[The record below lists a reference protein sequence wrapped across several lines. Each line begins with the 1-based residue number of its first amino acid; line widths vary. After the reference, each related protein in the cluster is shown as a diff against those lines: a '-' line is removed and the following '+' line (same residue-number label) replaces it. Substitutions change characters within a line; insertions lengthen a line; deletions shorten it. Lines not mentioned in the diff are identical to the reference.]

1 MNKFNFDQVIKKLEK
16 AKSALPKVLANDT
29 KKFFLA
35 SWEKQG
41 WDDGGVKA
49 WAPRKYN
56 KNKRSAGR
64 AILVKSGA
72 LRRAVNASLKSAT
85 FDSIKFSVHLPYAQ
99 IHNEGGNIIQ
109 YVRPH
114 KRVSTRTVTI
124 RGNSG
129 FVNGKFVKGR
139 AKKMQINGVRH
150 NVSGFS
156 KKVKMPKRQYIGDS
170 ASLRKIQKEKIDS
183 IIKNIWQA

>member
-1 MNKFNFDQVIKKLEK
+1 MDKFNFDQVIKKLEQ
-16 AKSALPKVLANDT
+16 AKSSLPKVLANDT

-35 SWEKQG
+35 SWQKQG

-85 FDSIKFSVHLPYAQ
+85 FDSIKFVVDSPYAQ
-99 IHNEGGNIIQ
+99 IHNDGL
-109 YVRPH
+109 PM
-114 KRVSTRTVTI
+114 K
-124 RGNSG
+124 
-129 FVNGKFVKGR
+129 NGKR
-139 AKKMQINGVRH
+139 
-150 NVSGFS
+150 
-156 KKVKMPKRQYIGDS
+156 MPQRKSVGDS
-170 ASLRKIQKEKIDS
+170 ASLRKIQKGTIQKSTDKIF
-183 IIKNIWQA
+183 K

>member
-1 MNKFNFDQVIKKLEK
+1 MDKFNFDQVIKKLEQ
-16 AKSALPKVLANDT
+16 AKSSLPKVLANDT

-35 SWEKQG
+35 SWQKQG

-85 FDSIKFSVHLPYAQ
+85 FDSIKFVVDSPYAKV
-99 IHNEGGNIIQ
+99 HNDGLPM
-109 YVRPH
+109 R
-114 KRVSTRTVTI
+114 
-124 RGNSG
+124 
-129 FVNGKFVKGR
+129 NGKP
-139 AKKMQINGVRH
+139 MQQ
-150 NVSGFS
+150 
-156 KKVKMPKRQYIGDS
+156 RQSVGDS
-170 ASLRKIQKEKIDS
+170 ASLRKIQKGTIQKSTDKIF
-183 IIKNIWQA
+183 K

>member
-1 MNKFNFDQVIKKLEK
+1 MDKFNFDQVIKKLEQ
-16 AKSALPKVLANDT
+16 AKSSLPKVLANDT

-35 SWEKQG
+35 SWQKQG

-85 FDSIKFSVHLPYAQ
+85 FDSIKFSVDLPYAA
-99 IHNEGGNIIQ
+99 IHNEGL
-109 YVRPH
+109 
-114 KRVSTRTVTI
+114 KMK
-124 RGNSG
+124 
-129 FVNGKFVKGR
+129 NGK
-139 AKKMQINGVRH
+139 N
-150 NVSGFS
+150 
-156 KKVKMPKRQYIGDS
+156 MPKRQYMGDS
-170 ASLRKIQKEKIDS
+170 ESLRKIQKEKIQKS
-183 IIKNIWQA
+183 IDKIFK

>member
-1 MNKFNFDQVIKKLEK
+1 MDKFNFDQVIKKLEQ
-16 AKSALPKVLANDT
+16 AKSSLPKVLANDT

-35 SWEKQG
+35 SWQKQG

-85 FDSIKFSVHLPYAQ
+85 FDSIRFVVDSPYAKV
-99 IHNEGGNIIQ
+99 HNDGLPM
-109 YVRPH
+109 R
-114 KRVSTRTVTI
+114 
-124 RGNSG
+124 
-129 FVNGKFVKGR
+129 NGKPIQR
-139 AKKMQINGVRH
+139 
-150 NVSGFS
+150 
-156 KKVKMPKRQYIGDS
+156 RQSVGDS
-170 ASLRKIQKEKIDS
+170 ASLRKIQKEKIQKS
-183 IIKNIWQA
+183 IDKIFK